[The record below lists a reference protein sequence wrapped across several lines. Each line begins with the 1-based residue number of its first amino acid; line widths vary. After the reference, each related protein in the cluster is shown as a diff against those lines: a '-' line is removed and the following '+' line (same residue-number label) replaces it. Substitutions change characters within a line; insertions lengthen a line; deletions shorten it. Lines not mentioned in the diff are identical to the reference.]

1 MIKTIGLYL
10 FAGALF
16 SAGILHFI
24 YDSGFAAM
32 IPEFLPFRYELVYI
46 TGITEWLLS
55 LLLIFPHTRKAA
67 GLATAVFLVVVLPAN
82 IYAAIQQVPAP
93 WTENTSLTALW
104 LRPLFQPLLIWWVIY
119 VTKDSPW
126 RRTYDTREKNVER
139 E

>member
-1 MIKTIGLYL
+1 MILKTIGLYL

-16 SAGILHFI
+16 FAGILHFI

-67 GLATAVFLVVVLPAN
+67 GIATAVFLVAVLPAN
-82 IYAAIQQVPAP
+82 IYAAIMQIPAP
-93 WTENTSLTALW
+93 WTEETSLTALW
-104 LRPLFQPLLIWWVIY
+104 IRPLFQPLLIWWVLV

-126 RRTYDTREKNVER
+126 RRTYDTLDKKEV
-139 E
+139 